1 MQYKTDE
8 YLPLRGSLRWTRYV
22 YNTYTNFKCCN
33 LNHRTL
39 YKSIKLLVEEGFWR
53 ALRSIIYDVIDP
65 IMESFKKT
73 GFSFKVFLLKVNKTL
88 LFLFSPTKSRLQEI
102 RGEPPLFNLQEG
114 VSVPEGEERSLEV
127 LRPIVVDYTVVLA

>member
-1 MQYKTDE
+1 
-8 YLPLRGSLRWTRYV
+8 
-22 YNTYTNFKCCN
+22 
-33 LNHRTL
+33 
-39 YKSIKLLVEEGFWR
+39 LVEEGFWR